1 MEKHLTGKEK
11 ISIELTSLEWAYVT
25 NGLLA
30 LAAKCETPKSFDI
43 LDSIARKIADALGI
57 SVDDK
62 DDDE

>member
-11 ISIELTSLEWAYVT
+11 FSIELTSLEWAYVT

-30 LAAKCETPKSFDI
+30 LAEKCKKQESFNT
-43 LDSIARKIADALGI
+43 LDSIARKIADAIGI
-57 SVDDK
+57 PVDDK